1 MVQEKGSRREVSTLG
16 QQTSSSL
23 LMYSFGERSH
33 IPFLDLSEWYIDHY
47 SQMGCAAKVLW
58 LFLIHHI
65 H

>member
-1 MVQEKGSRREVSTLG
+1 MVQEKGSRREVPAPD

-47 SQMGCAAKVLW
+47 SQMGCAAKVCGC
-58 LFLIHHI
+58 F
-65 H
+65 